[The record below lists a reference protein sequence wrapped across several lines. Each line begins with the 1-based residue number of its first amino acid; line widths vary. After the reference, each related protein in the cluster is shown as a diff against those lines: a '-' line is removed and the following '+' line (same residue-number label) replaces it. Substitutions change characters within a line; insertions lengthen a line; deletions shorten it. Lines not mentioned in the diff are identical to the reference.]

1 MNSTDYYKDFCYH
14 DIKRTEYCSH
24 CEYDKHVSQ
33 VVDEYM
39 DFKMNNEKISQP
51 EKIPQYLEE
60 ILGAAVEV
68 PIRKKPLF
76 VVSRKQVVIFI
87 VVMYVLLNL
96 YFVGLLHCLY
106 TVQNYYNN
114 QWITPTIIFA
124 VVMFFPF
131 IWLIYM
137 VLKRSLRPKWPE
149 SEK

>member
-14 DIKRTEYCSH
+14 DVKRTERCSH

-33 VVDEYM
+33 VLDEHT
-39 DFKMNNEKISQP
+39 ISQP
-51 EKIPQYLEE
+51 EKLPQYLEE
-60 ILGAAVEV
+60 ILGPAVEI
-68 PIRKKPLF
+68 PICEKPLF